1 MFFPVAPGPQKVSL
15 SFSALKTNGCRFSGK
30 VASLKFPSR
39 AKKETRWGKIRGKTE
54 FSFPDRRT
62 LSSKRENI

>member
-15 SFSALKTNGCRFSGK
+15 FFDFENEWLSFLWKRGLPEI
-30 VASLKFPSR
+30 SLTR
-39 AKKETRWGKIRGKTE
+39 KKETRWGKIRGKTE